1 MLADEIKKAREERAA
16 LVVHAR
22 GGCNF
27 CGQMADV
34 NILKGWTEEQA
45 NEVATE
51 LCECGEA
58 KAYTRQ
64 KGQKERGHKQ
74 VEKLFG
80 DGNKQVAVKV
90 GAIKLLHEAV
100 DNVVSCNTGKVTVEL
115 GAGAK
120 ATINLTGKGVLKVK
134 RTITKNS
141 ELEA

>member
-1 MLADEIKKAREERAA
+1 MLVDKIKQAREETPDM
-16 LVVHAR
+16 VIHAR
-22 GGCNF
+22 GACEF
-27 CGQMADV
+27 CGQIADV
-34 NILKGWTEEQA
+34 NILKNWTDDNA

-58 KAYTRQ
+58 KSYARE
-64 KGQKERGHKQ
+64 KKQKENGHKQ

-80 DGNKQVAVKV
+80 EENKQVAVKQE
-90 GAIKLLHEAV
+90 AIDLLHAAV
-100 DNVVSCNTGKVTVEL
+100 DCIVSFKTGKVTVEL
-115 GAGAK
+115 GAGVK